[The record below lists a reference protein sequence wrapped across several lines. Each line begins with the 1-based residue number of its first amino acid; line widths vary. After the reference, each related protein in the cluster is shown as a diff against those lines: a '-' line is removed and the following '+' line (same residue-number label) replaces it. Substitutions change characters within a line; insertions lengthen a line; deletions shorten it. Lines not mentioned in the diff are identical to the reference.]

1 MIKFFRPIRKDLIE
15 KNKTGKYLKYAI
27 GEIILVVIGIL
38 IALSIN
44 NWNEENKNEIVEQ
57 NFYKEI
63 LNDLE
68 KDKVKLEGLR
78 VFYNNRIEHAGWL
91 LEMVRNPNVPIDNI
105 EFGKRIQPLYYGPLP
120 VTYEASFDAAMSS
133 GVFTN
138 FKNKLFL
145 KTLNQYYADFVEL
158 KGIMEATLRWL
169 ESNLEPVMSKIP
181 DNYITAESG
190 VYALSSEL
198 HDNKDYYEFI
208 ANIEDKRNQEV
219 NLKSFLQKPEFEYY
233 LTGDLGRS
241 FNALASIDI
250 RIKKLTKI
258 KNEIEQ
264 YVSDESHSAER

>member
-1 MIKFFRPIRKDLIE
+1 MIAFFRKIRYNLME
-15 KNKTGKYLKYAI
+15 KNNTGKYLKYAI
-27 GEIILVVIGIL
+27 GEIVLVVIGIL

-44 NWNEENKNEIVEQ
+44 NWNEENKNEIAEQ

-68 KDKVKLEGLR
+68 KDKVKLEGLQ
-78 VFYNNRIEHAGWL
+78 VFYKNRIEHAGWL
-91 LEMVRNPNVPIDNI
+91 LEKVRNPKSPLDNI

-120 VTYEASFDAAMSS
+120 VTYAASLDAAMSS

-145 KTLNQYYADFVEL
+145 KTLNQYYADFGEL

-169 ESNLEPVMSKIP
+169 ESNLEPVMSNIP
-181 DNYITAESG
+181 QNYITAESG
-190 VYALSSEL
+190 AYALSSEL
-198 HDNKDYYEFI
+198 YDNKEYYEFD
-208 ANIEDKRNQEV
+208 ANIEDKRNLEV
-219 NLKSFLQKPEFEYY
+219 DLKSLLQKPEFEYY

-264 YVSDESHSAER
+264 YVSD